1 MYKNPLASDS
11 GIDISYDDA
20 LSSSSP
26 PPKGANKEPKGVPLI
41 SQECEQGAP
50 APARRRGAPPPATL
64 LTLPLEL
71 RLEIYGYLLTLPT
84 TRQRRRQQADRTKD
98 ARLHPAILRACRQLH
113 AEALAFLLETNEFE
127 AHPTLLAS
135 FPRLF
140 PFPAGSPVRDAAQA
154 ARVRRLRVRVRL
166 DVEVPDDG
174 DGNGDEKVRQLS
186 GLRELVLD
194 VWQADWRAAGPRN
207 LRRFEAVRGVGRARV
222 VGSIG
227 GFEDYARWLEDTMMC
242 PPGEDVGPF
251 VGEGCDALTLHS

>member
-1 MYKNPLASDS
+1 MYKNPRASDS

-20 LSSSSP
+20 LSSSPPPPP
-26 PPKGANKEPKGVPLI
+26 PPKGTTKEQKGVPPI
-41 SQECEQGAP
+41 SQEHKQGAP
-50 APARRRGAPPPATL
+50 APARRPGAPPPATL

-71 RLEIYGYLLTLPT
+71 RLEIYSYLLTLPT
-84 TRQRRRQQADRTKD
+84 TRQRRQQQTCTKD

-166 DVEVPDDG
+166 DVELPDDG
-174 DGNGDEKVRQLS
+174 DERVRQLS

-194 VWQADWRAAGPRN
+194 VWQAGWRAAGPRN

-222 VGSIG
+222 VGSTG
-227 GFEDYARWLEDTMMC
+227 GFEDYARWLENTMMC
-242 PPGEDVGPF
+242 APGEDVGPF
-251 VGEGCDALTLHS
+251 VGEDCDALTLHS

>member
-20 LSSSSP
+20 LSSPSP
-26 PPKGANKEPKGVPLI
+26 QKGTTKEPKGVLLI
-41 SQECEQGAP
+41 SQEREQGAP
-50 APARRRGAPPPATL
+50 APAPARRGAPPPSTL

-71 RLEIYGYLLTLPT
+71 RLEIYGYLLTLHT
-84 TRQRRRQQADRTKD
+84 TRQRRQQQTHAKD
-98 ARLHPAILRACRQLH
+98 ARLHPAILRTCRQLH

-140 PFPAGSPVRDAAQA
+140 PFPAGSSVRDAAQA

-166 DVEVPDDG
+166 DVELPDDG
-174 DGNGDEKVRQLS
+174 DGDERVRRLG

-227 GFEDYARWLEDTMMC
+227 GFEGYARWLENTMMC
-242 PPGEDVGPF
+242 APGEDVGPF
-251 VGEGCDALTLHS
+251 IGDGCDALTLHS

>member
-20 LSSSSP
+20 LSSSSL
-26 PPKGANKEPKGVPLI
+26 PPKGTTKESKGVLLI
-41 SQECEQGAP
+41 SQEREQRVP

-64 LTLPLEL
+64 LTLPVEL

-84 TRQRRRQQADRTKD
+84 TRRRRQHTKD

-166 DVEVPDDG
+166 DVEFPDGGDG
-174 DGNGDEKVRQLS
+174 DADEKVRQLS

-194 VWQADWRAAGPRN
+194 AWQTDWRAAGPRN

-227 GFEDYARWLEDTMMC
+227 GFQDYARWLENTMMC
-242 PPGEDVGPF
+242 APGEDVGPF

>member
-20 LSSSSP
+20 QSSP
-26 PPKGANKEPKGVPLI
+26 PPPKGITKEPKGVLLI
-41 SQECEQGAP
+41 SQEREQGAP
-50 APARRRGAPPPATL
+50 ALARRGAPPPATL

-84 TRQRRRQQADRTKD
+84 MCQRRQKQADTKD

-127 AHPTLLAS
+127 AHPTLLAA

-166 DVEVPDDG
+166 DVELPDDG
-174 DGNGDEKVRQLS
+174 DGDGDERVRQLA

-194 VWQADWRAAGPRN
+194 VWQATWRAAGPRN

-227 GFEDYARWLEDTMMC
+227 GFEGYARWLENTMMRA
-242 PPGEDVGPF
+242 PGEDVGPF
-251 VGEGCDALTLHS
+251 VGDGCDALTLHS

>member
-1 MYKNPLASDS
+1 MYKNPLAADS

-26 PPKGANKEPKGVPLI
+26 PPKGTIKEPKGVLLI
-41 SQECEQGAP
+41 SREREQGAP
-50 APARRRGAPPPATL
+50 APARRDGAPPPATL

-71 RLEIYGYLLTLPT
+71 RLEIYGYLLTLPI
-84 TRQRRRQQADRTKD
+84 TRQRRSKD
-98 ARLHPAILRACRQLH
+98 ARLHPTILRACRQLH
-113 AEALAFLLETNEFE
+113 AEALAFLLESNEFE

-140 PFPAGSPVRDAAQA
+140 PFPGGSPVRDAAQA

-166 DVEVPDDG
+166 DVEFLDDG
-174 DGNGDEKVRQLS
+174 GDGAGEGDEKVRQLS

-222 VGSIG
+222 VGSTG
-227 GFEDYARWLEDTMMC
+227 GFEDYARWLENTMMC
-242 PPGEDVGPF
+242 APGEDVGPF
-251 VGEGCDALTLHS
+251 VGQGCDALTLHS